1 VAFTTNLNLLS
12 GTIFSTD
19 LSSLDDH
26 GGSKE
31 FQVLVNEIMECG
43 ARPNVSD
50 FFPVLARADLQGLRR
65 RFARLLAR
73 LHLVF
78 DAEVDRRLR
87 GRELGEPRKEHD
99 DFLDML
105 LDIAARD
112 GVNAGL
118 DRDTLRALFTVRAC
132 LTHLLYFCP
141 VKCK

>member
-1 VAFTTNLNLLS
+1 
-12 GTIFSTD
+12 
-19 LSSLDDH
+19 
-26 GGSKE
+26 
-31 FQVLVNEIMECG
+31 
-43 ARPNVSD
+43 
-50 FFPVLARADLQGLRR
+50 
-65 RFARLLAR
+65 
-73 LHLVF
+73 VF